1 MKFRQNGLANF
12 FLGCICGYA
21 VANAVDIDLA
31 GASLLSGCIAFSI
44 FTIYCYPID

>member
-21 VANAVDIDLA
+21 VANAVDIDPVGGTLFA
-31 GASLLSGCIAFSI
+31 GCIAFFI
-44 FTIYCYPID
+44 FTVYCYPID

>member
-21 VANAVDIDLA
+21 VANAVDVDLA
-31 GASLLSGCIAFSI
+31 RGTLLSACIALFI
-44 FTIYCYPID
+44 FTVYSYPID